1 MNTEECRQY
10 LAAGHFAPGSMQPK
24 IESALKFLERGG
36 EEVII
41 TQPHNLQGALDGIHG
56 THIVP

>member
-41 TQPHNLQGALDGIHG
+41 TQPHNLQGALDGILG